1 MGFSSRYVRILFY
14 LLIFSTLFF
23 IARYN
28 YVFYH
33 TIIEFFA
40 IFTGLSI
47 TLISAAT
54 RRLTQNK
61 IFIKFGILY
70 FFVAVIDFLH
80 TLAYK
85 GMGVFRGWTA
95 NHPTQFWIAGRLLE
109 TIGFFLI
116 LFFPKLKERIIFV
129 SCGAL
134 SALFIFTIWFG
145 FFPDCFI
152 EGSGLTPFKITME
165 YVMIGILFVT
175 LLRVF
180 KCSDSSI
187 SPFRKSV
194 ILAIVFTML
203 GELSFTLYT
212 DVYGFFNFLGH
223 VFRFISYLVI
233 LIGVIVGSL
242 RKPVKALLIE
252 LDEEKEKLQQMAHKD
267 HLTGLYSRN
276 FFNELI
282 QKQVSTALRQI
293 VPLSFLMIDV
303 DDFKQTND
311 TFGHLVGDEVL
322 RFIARNIASS
332 IRASDIAARYGG
344 DEFIVAFYNTTEQQ
358 ALQIAERIREKI
370 RNSNELSFGVDISY
384 GVAQLDSGQDY
395 MKTLQ
400 KADEAMYAMKKSKKK
415 AS

>member
-1 MGFSSRYVRILFY
+1 MGFSSRYTRILFY

-54 RRLTQNK
+54 LGLTQNK

-95 NHPTQFWIAGRLLE
+95 NQPTQFWIAGRLLE

-129 SCGAL
+129 ACGAL

-180 KCSDSSI
+180 KCGDSSI
-187 SPFRKSV
+187 LSFRKSV
-194 ILAIVFTML
+194 ILAIIFTML

-242 RKPVKALLIE
+242 REPVKVLLTE
-252 LDEEKEKLQQMAHKD
+252 LDEEKERLKQMAHKD

-370 RNSNELSFGVDISY
+370 RNSNELGFGVDISY
-384 GVAQLDSGQDY
+384 GVAQLNSGQDY

-400 KADEAMYAMKKSKKK
+400 KADEAMYAMKKSKKM